1 MAPERPRVGSASGYE
16 CTKCCSPVSSLYMT
30 YFIPSNTSLLQCPK
44 CGHLADIYTSFPFP
58 VLLLDLLLLKQAV
71 YRHLLRNR
79 GGSTPQ
85 ERRWHQLSET
95 SRLGAIV
102 LGVDAFVRCFGM
114 SSIDGG
120 PQPLKLYLLTF
131 GYCFGE
137 TVSLVSCIS
146 IAAIVLQSWRTPRLR
161 FHDLTLL
168 PLALF
173 YSSLPTIFFL
183 VIASVIW
190 RAEYLATSSS
200 SSSPIPVLDLRA
212 RLPTYLHPAL
222 PSQELTP
229 RWALYLASFSRANLK
244 SGLAQVGSA
253 RGWAS
258 EAVLRKGVG
267 GSSAV
272 VAVSVLLRTT
282 KRRAVAVLLLAWV
295 VHLVVLHCIDN
306 VIA

>member
-1 MAPERPRVGSASGYE
+1 MTPERPTVGSASGYE

-85 ERRWHQLSET
+85 ERRRHQLSET

-114 SSIDGG
+114 SNIDGG
-120 PQPLKLYLLTF
+120 PPPLKLYLLTF
-131 GYCFGE
+131 GYCLLE
-137 TVSLVSCIS
+137 TASLVSCIS

-190 RAEYLATSSS
+190 RAEYLATSPS

-212 RLPTYLHPAL
+212 RLPTYLRPAL

-295 VHLVVLHCIDN
+295 IHLVVLHCIDS